1 MKNLSTPI
9 TFVGYGRGTFSPRP
23 ACPNRTFYPLS
34 SRTDPSGKMSIGRP
48 PRPLK
53 ASHVRWALK
62 TAMTQ
67 NEIGKAALCEIEYQK
82 SRKAGVRKQKGKRRS
97 ENHRNK
103 NGIGKMPCCKTEVP
117 KNGAMKKQGIGRNAD
132 ALLSKNLLR
141 KIPLPQSLF
150 AQKAL
155 CQKPFGSR
163 SPRADPVRFLRSEP
177 PARSGWPGQRCC
189 AA

>member
-1 MKNLSTPI
+1 MST
-9 TFVGYGRGTFSPRP
+9 
-23 ACPNRTFYPLS
+23 
-34 SRTDPSGKMSIGRP
+34 GRP

-62 TAMTQ
+62 TAMAQ

-82 SRKAGVRKQKGKRRS
+82 SRKAGVGKQKGKRRS

-117 KNGAMKKQGIGRNAD
+117 KNGAVKKQGIGRNAD

-155 CQKPFGSR
+155 C
-163 SPRADPVRFLRSEP
+163 
-177 PARSGWPGQRCC
+177 
-189 AA
+189 

>member
-34 SRTDPSGKMSIGRP
+34 SRTNPSGKMSIGRP

-53 ASHVRWALK
+53 ASHVRRALK
-62 TAMTQ
+62 TAMAQ

-82 SRKAGVRKQKGKRRS
+82 SRKAGVGRQKGRRRS
-97 ENHRNK
+97 ETHRNK
-103 NGIGKMPCCKTEVP
+103 NGIGKMPCRKTEVP
-117 KNGAMKKQGIGRNAD
+117 KNGAMKKQGVGRNAD

-141 KIPLPQSLF
+141 KIPLLQSLF

-155 CQKPFGSR
+155 CQNHS
-163 SPRADPVRFLRSEP
+163 ATDPIGRIR
-177 PARSGWPGQRCC
+177 
-189 AA
+189 